1 MKGDIEKRVLEA
13 ALYIIDEKSTV
24 RDVAK
29 KLGVSKSTV
38 HNDLTYRLHKMNKKL
53 YTEVRQILDKN
64 KAERH
69 LRGGEATRKKY
80 MQKSL
85 LN

>member
-38 HNDLTYRLHKMNKKL
+38 HNDLTHRLHKMNKKL